1 METKFIEMITEVLE
15 IEDRTIAMQD
25 VFRAYDEWDSLAH
38 LSLIAEIDDVYD
50 VVIEDETFKEL
61 TTLQALY
68 TEIKKRTNA

>member
-68 TEIKKRTNA
+68 TEIQKRTNA